1 MKERIKRL
9 LNRQEIRFIFVG
21 GLNTLIGYGL
31 YALFVYIGINYL
43 VSNTIATIIGV
54 IHSFIWNKYFTFKSN
69 KKIKDE
75 IFKFISVYLISYTI
89 GMITLYIFKDVCNI
103 SPYIAGLINLV
114 ITTLISFFGHKYI
127 SFNSK

>member
-54 IHSFIWNKYFTFKSN
+54 IHSFIWNKYFTFRSN

-75 IFKFISVYLISYTI
+75 VFKFISVYLISYTI
-89 GMITLYIFKDVCNI
+89 GMITLYIIKDVFNI

>member
-75 IFKFISVYLISYTI
+75 VFKFICVYLISYTI
-89 GMITLYIFKDVCNI
+89 GMITLYIIKDVFNI